1 MKHSLAK
8 NLVMTD
14 ESCQNQSDIQPEQYA
29 FLVKRIAH
37 HIMGRMPSSVDVED
51 LIQSGMIGLLEAAQ
65 KYDAAKGA
73 SFETYAGIRI
83 HGAIMDEMR
92 RGDWVP
98 RSVHKNTRAINQAIT
113 EIEAKTG
120 RDAKDSEIAA
130 FLGMAIEEYH
140 SVAKDCSVSRLFS
153 LDASLEADEFG
164 EQQIADTRAEEP
176 SRAITQNRMKDALA
190 GEILKLPEREQL
202 VISLYYNDELN
213 LKEIG
218 EVLGVSESR
227 VSQIL
232 SQANARLRARLRDWR
247 A

>member
-1 MKHSLAK
+1 MKQSLAK
-8 NLVMTD
+8 NLVMND
-14 ESCQNQSDIQPEQYA
+14 EPYQNPSDIQPEQYA
-29 FLVKRIAH
+29 YLVKRIAH
-37 HIMGRMPSSVDVED
+37 HIMGRLPSSVDVED

-65 KYDAAKGA
+65 KYDASKGA

-83 HGAIMDEMR
+83 HGAIVDEMR

-98 RSVHKNTRAINQAIT
+98 RSVHKNTRAINQAIA
-113 EIEAKTG
+113 EIEAKSG
-120 RDAKDSEIAA
+120 RDAKDSEIASY
-130 FLGMAIEEYH
+130 LGMEIEEYH
-140 SVAKDCSVSRLFS
+140 AIAKDCSVSRLFS

-164 EQQIADTRAEEP
+164 EQQLSDPRAEEP
-176 SRAITQNRMKDALA
+176 SKSVTQNRMKDALA
-190 GEILKLPEREQL
+190 QEILKLPEREQL
-202 VISLYYNDELN
+202 VISLYYNDEFN

-227 VSQIL
+227 VSQVL